1 MEPLSDATK
10 RQRSSELYASP
21 IFTAPLTVDGLTV
34 DGLTVDGPINGYMF
48 LPWGRQHLVPTL
60 AHGDIVVMELSEL
73 LTHFGINAVASSTSS
88 QTKNVASTSN
98 TTAEATMNFEQF

>member
-34 DGLTVDGPINGYMF
+34 DGPINGYMF
-48 LPWGRQHLVPTL
+48 LPWVRQHLVPTL
-60 AHGDIVVMELSEL
+60 APGDIVVMELSEL
-73 LTHFGINAVASSTSS
+73 LTHFGINAVAASTSY